1 MRGPWSLI
9 AMSWLLLLPRVAPDD
24 EPVAVITEIRMGQG
38 AVRVKPGGEEI
49 GRAPL
54 PLLALRAGD
63 QVSAE
68 GDARAVLVFT
78 GGRGPQSVTAA
89 NSPFSVQAPGGAL
102 IAERLQGVVNDVL
115 QFLSGKRKELA
126 YLSLSARVIPD
137 PSRVLLLSPRETR
150 LFPGPVTFEWIG
162 PERLRYRVRVLGPR
176 GLVWE
181 QANLPRRTLAY
192 PATAP
197 ALRAGSAY
205 AWELEPGGQAALRA
219 TFELLPASEA
229 ARVQSALAWLQ
240 ASALPG
246 YPRTTVA
253 LMRAGLLFQEGL
265 HAEARREL
273 LSAIAADADE
283 PTLHLLLGQLYE
295 RIRLKEPAEDEFR
308 EAHILTTRKL

>member
-1 MRGPWSLI
+1 MRGPWSFI
-9 AMSWLLLLPRVAPDD
+9 AMSWLLLLPQVAWAD

-38 AVRVKPGGEEI
+38 AVRVKPAGEEI

-78 GGRGPQSVTAA
+78 GGRGIQSVTAA
-89 NSPFSVQAPGGAL
+89 NSPFTVQAPGGAL

-126 YLSLSARVIPD
+126 YLSLSTRVIPD
-137 PSRVLLLSPRETR
+137 PSRILLLSPRETR
-150 LFPGPVTFEWIG
+150 LFPGPVAFEWTG
-162 PERLRYRVRVLGPR
+162 SERLRYRVRVLGPQ

-181 QANLPRRTLAY
+181 QANLPRRALTY

-197 ALRAGSAY
+197 ALSAGSAY
-205 AWELEPGGQAALRA
+205 AWELEPASQPAQRAA
-219 TFELLPASEA
+219 FELLPAAEA
-229 ARVQSALAWLQ
+229 ARVQSALALLQ

-253 LMRAGLLFQEGL
+253 LMRAGLLFREGL

-273 LSAIAADADE
+273 LSAIAADPDE
-283 PTLHLLLGQLYE
+283 PTLHLLLGQIYE
-295 RIRLKEPAEDEFR
+295 RIGLKELAEEEFR
-308 EAHILTTRKL
+308 EAQILTTRKP